1 MLIPGCNDIGWLNSK
16 WVGSNIFA
24 LINLGLSGFLQRNN
38 SAYDFFKEGMPIIYS
53 LRSHQPSPVA
63 GVGGCEGNKLY
74 SIW

>member
-1 MLIPGCNDIGWLNSK
+1 MTK
-16 WVGSNIFA
+16 M
-24 LINLGLSGFLQRNN
+24 GLSGFLQRNN
-38 SAYDFFKEGMPIIYS
+38 CAYDFFKEGMPIIYS